1 VIADR
6 YDDNMSFSADK
17 VYILT
22 GASMGFGRAVALAMA
37 DKGCGLVLN
46 ARTPDPL
53 LETVEACRE
62 STDRFEHVIGSAA
75 DEPVCRELVEKAMGL
90 GDYGGFIHAAGV
102 FHPGPYIWELDKVR
116 ADEIVGANFTAAL
129 NLVRFG
135 VPPLLDQGGGLA
147 VFVGSGA
154 SQLHNPGIGVYSAA
168 KAAEE
173 HLALQLA
180 VEAPGIVSFV
190 YRPGL
195 VDTRMQQQGRRAD
208 GGASQRV
215 RTEFKTFMD
224 QGMLL
229 SPEESARAFMIALEN
244 ASLHHGRIADARDI
258 LNYR

>member
-6 YDDNMSFSADK
+6 YDDNMSFSTNK

-46 ARTPDPL
+46 ARTPGL
-53 LETVEACRE
+53 LSQVAEACR
-62 STDRFEHVIGSAA
+62 TARVDYVAGSAT
-75 DEPVCRELVEKAMGL
+75 DEAVCQEAVAKAVAL

-102 FHPGPYIWELDKVR
+102 FHPGPHLWELDKVR

-180 VEAPGIVSFV
+180 VEAPDIISFV

-215 RTEFKTFMD
+215 RTEFKAFMD